1 MISARRQFLDAF
13 LGALGAAEIVEF
25 CERASEVSGALRFV
39 EDCEVIDLSGD
50 EGGEMQDFLWRV
62 REEEAPSLL
71 TYRIA
76 DVLHRYELV
85 EIDRL
90 RVSRPT
96 LLAILRSDSEQ
107 PVEQAEFD
115 AALDALL
122 AIEVPMLEDGV
133 ETGDAFFVRE

>member
-13 LGALGAAEIVEF
+13 LGALGAAEIVTW
-25 CERASEVSGALRFV
+25 CERASEVSGTLRFV
-39 EDCEVIDLSGD
+39 EDSEVLDLSGD

-62 REEEAPSLL
+62 REEEAPSRL

-96 LLAILRSDSEQ
+96 LLAVLRSDREE

-115 AALDALL
+115 LALDALL
-122 AIEVPMLEDGV
+122 AIEVPMLEDGA
-133 ETGDAFFVRE
+133 ETGDSFFLRE